1 MMSVR
6 MIGSKFIGFIEFLG
20 GSGSGFLATLGMT
33 ARKASATTRAK
44 ASTTATEK
52 SEFNNN
58 GES

>member
-1 MMSVR
+1 
-6 MIGSKFIGFIEFLG
+6 MIGSKFIRFIEFLG

-44 ASTTATEK
+44 ASATATEK